1 MDANKKE
8 IIDKILAKKMLFD
21 IADVLEEIGLQ
32 FFLSDGTCLGAYR
45 EKDFIEYD
53 NDVDLKAKAEDFVP
67 KYPLLVEKIKEK
79 GYGIWKGKFPFRRVS
94 RMSVR
99 EGAFHVDI
107 TSLYLIGNERWL
119 PGKKH
124 SFVYPARLFENP
136 DQINFL
142 GRWFNIPTPVTE
154 YLTLTYEFDY
164 MTPKLATEYK
174 RSKELF
180 GKFDAS
186 KVPEELR

>member
-1 MDANKKE
+1 MNK
-8 IIDKILAKKMLFD
+8 IQAKKMLFD
-21 IADVLEEIGLQ
+21 MADVLEEIGLQ

-53 NDVDLKAKAEDFVP
+53 DDVDLKAKAEDFVP

-99 EGAFHVDI
+99 KESFHVDI
-107 TSLYLIGNERWL
+107 CGLYLIGNERWL

-124 SFVYPARLFENP
+124 SFVWPARLFDNP
-136 DQINFL
+136 EQIDFL
-142 GRWFNIPTPVTE
+142 GRRFNIPTPVTE
-154 YLTLTYEFDY
+154 YLALTYESDY
-164 MTPKLATEYK
+164 MTPKSATEY
-174 RSKELF
+174 RRPKELF
-180 GKFDAS
+180 GDFDPS
-186 KVPEELR
+186 KVSEELR